1 MPYHLA
7 IPHRYG
13 NKSSFMLYKVLS
25 ALRMKFMSDSF
36 QHFVSKKSNGDPY
49 GIRTRDTAVKGRCLN
64 RLTKGPYKMFV
75 LCTGNA
81 FVNVVRAVPNR
92 LFLL

>member
-13 NKSSFMLYKVLS
+13 NKSFFMLYKVLS

-36 QHFVSKKSNGDPY
+36 QHFVSKKVMVTP
-49 GIRTRDTAVKGRCLN
+49 
-64 RLTKGPYKMFV
+64 
-75 LCTGNA
+75 TG
-81 FVNVVRAVPNR
+81 FEPVIPP
-92 LFLL
+92 

>member
-36 QHFVSKKSNGDPY
+36 QHFVSSSY
-49 GIRTRDTAVKGRCLN
+49 GLLFSKLRFEKVMVT
-64 RLTKGPYKMFV
+64 P
-75 LCTGNA
+75 TG
-81 FVNVVRAVPNR
+81 FEPVIPP
-92 LFLL
+92 